1 MVRLEI
7 EHNGVSFL
15 MFNSPLWQF
24 TWSPV
29 TVHSHLPSAKLSF
42 GAFVTAVELKTSSVI
57 VHLSSSLILEE
68 RPPLN
73 QTSLKR
79 CGLCTG
85 VNWSPTRAFLVLI
98 WEEGQTPLRKIRG
111 GSCSFL
117 HGHPDQKLIQKPKNQ
132 NLARTTSP
140 GSRAVS
146 FPPRCVEL
154 DQVPLLRPPRVQA
167 EAV

>member
-1 MVRLEI
+1 MARLETG
-7 EHNGVSFL
+7 HNGVSFL
-15 MFNSPLWQF
+15 MFNFPLWQL

-73 QTSLKR
+73 QTSLKLS
-79 CGLCTG
+79 GLCTG

-111 GSCSFL
+111 GRCSFL
-117 HGHPDQKLIQKPKNQ
+117 HGHPDQKLIPKPKNQ

-140 GSRAVS
+140 RARAIA
-146 FPPRCVEL
+146 FPPRCIEL
-154 DQVPLLRPPRVQA
+154 DDVPLLRPPRVQA

>member
-1 MVRLEI
+1 MARLET
-7 EHNGVSFL
+7 EHNEVTFF
-15 MFNSPLWQF
+15 MFNLPLWQF

-42 GAFVTAVELKTSSVI
+42 GAFVTAVELKTSSLI

-73 QTSLKR
+73 QTSLKLS
-79 CGLCTG
+79 GLCTG

-117 HGHPDQKLIQKPKNQ
+117 QGQPVIV
-132 NLARTTSP
+132 
-140 GSRAVS
+140 AVYLLKYQVDDCPTFPS
-146 FPPRCVEL
+146 GCAIAFPPRRIEL
-154 DQVPLLRPPRVQA
+154 DHVTLFRPPRVQK

>member
-1 MVRLEI
+1 MAPLET

-73 QTSLKR
+73 QTSLKLS
-79 CGLCTG
+79 GLCTG

-117 HGHPDQKLIQKPKNQ
+117 HGQPILVAVYCLKYLVDACQPFQAPVQ
-132 NLARTTSP
+132 SP
-140 GSRAVS
+140 SHHDVS
-146 FPPRCVEL
+146 NWIT
-154 DQVPLLRPPRVQA
+154 
-167 EAV
+167 